1 MEIMI
6 AAFGTAQRKQ
16 TRYIIVATMV
26 VHIKVLFD
34 IMQMKIYYSTHTIHN
49 RGKIEVCGWSEGAIP
64 SAGIQVMVNTVID

>member
-34 IMQMKIYYSTHTIHN
+34 IMQMKIYYTVHILFTIVVTL
-49 RGKIEVCGWSEGAIP
+49 RSVVGLRVLYP
-64 SAGIQVMVNTVID
+64 LQVYRLW